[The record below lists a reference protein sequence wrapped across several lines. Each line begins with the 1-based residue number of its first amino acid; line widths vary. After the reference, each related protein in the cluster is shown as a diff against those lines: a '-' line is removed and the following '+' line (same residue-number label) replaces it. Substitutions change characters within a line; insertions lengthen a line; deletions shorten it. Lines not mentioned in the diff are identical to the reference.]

1 MNKIYFSFQSKM
13 RKEDGELRGY
23 MKSCFYGANLL
34 LLFSVVISILLCVY
48 KFPAPDLEF
57 AVGCA
62 GACVHVLAQARSS
75 FLSAGLRFRL
85 LILMPV
91 VFWVRALPRVFLFFP
106 SCRAPDLCPRGL
118 NFCSFS
124 CQDLQHPV
132 VFSVE
137 LAISCSVSLRSCLA
151 SAHRFFPGQLSVA
164 HA

>member
-1 MNKIYFSFQSKM
+1 
-13 RKEDGELRGY
+13 

-91 VFWVRALPRVFLFFP
+91 VFWVRALPRVFLFFSLLPCGCSFFFP

-132 VFSVE
+132 VFSVG